1 MIPRSAPWRLA
12 AVALSVCVFGPVR
25 GRADDAAALYRRA
38 ASQQGMLKL
47 AGVQVVEN
55 KGPYGQQWTVERRVL
70 QAPTGKEFT
79 EVIKGPPF
87 LSGLRTICNGRLR
100 YWVLPGGRTAWRSPD
115 LGDPAARHK
124 RDVQFAEDALKHSV
138 IQLTAANEGV
148 AGRSTYLLV
157 FSFRGFDKKLYK
169 VREVLVDRQNLAI
182 LENREYGMHG
192 LRSRTYFRDIRFD
205 SRIGAS
211 AFEYRPG
218 ADVLVLPEPTGPP
231 FPVGDDTRKRLG
243 AFVEQPPVP
252 AVPSGWSPTGCMMLR
267 YGKLSVAQ
275 FGYYVRSRDRSAV
288 LLRHRLGESDSF
300 FGAFFRTAEATGR
313 VRRLGTQFC
322 LWRGGGYLHVL
333 ASPLPEDELLAAA
346 RRFQSGLSSR

>member
-1 MIPRSAPWRLA
+1 MIPRRALWRLA
-12 AVALSVCVFGPVR
+12 AVALSIYAL
-25 GRADDAAALYRRA
+25 GRSPSRAEDAAALYLRA
-38 ASQQGMLKL
+38 AAQQGMLRL

-55 KGPYGQQWTVERRVL
+55 KGPHGQQWTVERRVL
-70 QAPTGKEFT
+70 QAPVGKEFT
-79 EVIKGPPF
+79 EVLKGPPF
-87 LSGLRTICNGRLR
+87 LTGLKTICNGRLR

-115 LGDPAARHK
+115 LGDPSERHE
-124 RDVQFAEDALKHSV
+124 REVQFAREALKYSV
-138 IQLTAANEGV
+138 VQLSGANEGV

-157 FSFRGFDKKLYK
+157 FSFRGFDQKLYK
-169 VREVLVDRQNLAI
+169 IREVLLDRQNLAI

-205 SRIGAS
+205 TRLVSS

-231 FPVGDDTRKRLG
+231 FPVGDDTRQRLG

-252 AVPSGWSPTGCMMLR
+252 AVPSGWSPTGCIMLH
-267 YGKLSVAQ
+267 YGGLSVAQ

-288 LLRHRLGESDSF
+288 LLRHRLGETDPF

-313 VRRLGTQFC
+313 VKRLGSQFC
-322 LWRGGGYLHVL
+322 VWRGGGYLHVL
-333 ASPLPEDELLAAA
+333 ASPLPESELLAAA
-346 RRFQSGLSSR
+346 RQFQSGLSRP